1 MVFWLLWIARQAKKA
16 TIIGSGRR
24 REPTGRRGQ
33 LGCAGTAQEIRLAQS
48 KNAQNKSVCARSPA

>member
-1 MVFWLLWIARQAKKA
+1 VIFSLLWIARQAKKA

-33 LGCAGTAQEIRLAQS
+33 LGCAGTTQEIRLAQL
-48 KNAQNKSVCARSPA
+48 